1 MPTKAVVFDVF
12 GTLADL
18 EQLSP
23 LVPDVKLFF
32 ARTLR
37 DAFALDAAGRFV
49 PFKEVALSALR
60 VMGVQDPEA
69 VVARMPKLEARPDAP
84 AAFEHLRGKGLKVA
98 TLSNGAPAVTRAI
111 LEANGLEVSEVISIE
126 EIRRWKPR
134 REVYEHAAS
143 RLGCRPADL
152 ALIASHAWDVHGAM
166 QAGVKGVW
174 VSNVEGT
181 YAPAYGKPDLSATSL
196 LGAAEQLG

>member
-18 EQLSP
+18 EQLAP
-23 LVPDVKLFF
+23 LVPDAKLFF

-60 VMGVQDPEA
+60 GRPVSRIPRQSWRGCP
-69 VVARMPKLEARPDAP
+69 RWRFRPDAR
-84 AAFEHLRGKGLKVA
+84 AAFEHLRGKGLRVA
-98 TLSNGAPAVTRAI
+98 TLSNGAQSVTRAI
-111 LEANGLEVSEVISIE
+111 LEKNDLEVSEVISIE

-134 REVYEHAAS
+134 RKSTITPPRGWAS
-143 RLGCRPADL
+143 
-152 ALIASHAWDVHGAM
+152 
-166 QAGVKGVW
+166 
-174 VSNVEGT
+174 
-181 YAPAYGKPDLSATSL
+181 APPTWR
-196 LGAAEQLG
+196 

>member
-18 EQLSP
+18 EQLAP

-60 VMGVQDPEA
+60 VLRVEDPDA
-69 VVARMPKLEARPDAP
+69 VVARMPALEVRPDAR

-98 TLSNGAPAVTRAI
+98 TLSNGAQSVTRAM
-111 LEANGLEVSEVISIE
+111 LEKNGLEVSEVISIE

-134 REVYEHAAS
+134 REVYDHAAS
-143 RLGCRPADL
+143 RMGVRPADL
-152 ALIASHAWDVHGAM
+152 ALIAAHAWDVHGAM

-174 VSNVEGT
+174 VSNVEGI
-181 YAPAYGKPDLSATSL
+181 YAPAYGKPDLTADSL
-196 LGAAEQLG
+196 LSAAQQLG